1 MKKKELISK
10 ECNIRSVKVIQF
22 VLLLIGFSFSARA
35 QTSEL
40 EPLYRNFDVEQG
52 LPSSETYFVH
62 QDKEGYMWFCTDR
75 GVVRYDGF
83 RMVVFDQSNGLL
95 DNVVFSI
102 YEDRKGRLWFIT
114 MNGKLA
120 YYYKG
125 KIYPYKYNE
134 LLSKS
139 MNLTYPFKSLT
150 IDKDDNLYYSVQGMN
165 SVKVTPRGKLTL
177 FKQNASSK
185 LKKIADKWFYLYGI
199 KGGIAKCFSY
209 RNPKRPSEME
219 TFPATKSVNVISAVE
234 INSKMIVRANPIIY
248 EAFNRKNR
256 CDYLNVTGLFTTKN
270 KLWICSTKGAYMFHV
285 DSNFDLSKPD
295 RVFLKDLQV
304 SCVTIDREGGYWFS
318 TLDNGVYYA
327 PNVGIQNLKLS
338 EVRSENNIYDINS
351 VKGELFYSTISGF
364 HHFRTGEQVNPVI
377 QFSSQNRMFEW
388 NGKLFVGLG
397 NYEVK
402 NKYSGC
408 FLINESVYAGIVKDK
423 KGGFYHSYSDLFYH
437 APSGKTEKVYAFKAK
452 ERNIQQGIIH
462 ALAFDDKGNLYGGS
476 INGLYLFV
484 NGDYKLVQLPADLM
498 DVRVTDMKYH
508 PKWGLVV
515 ATRGKGIYILK
526 NKKVIKRITVQ
537 NGLINNLLNSLYFDE
552 DGKLYATSNTGF
564 SKIERFSNSFFRIQ
578 NLSKLNGLASS
589 EVNMV
594 YKLKGRLYVA
604 TKLGI
609 GVIDENYSWPIEYP
623 KKQLQIQSV
632 FVNGKELSVI
642 HKSFEFDHTK
652 KAIRF
657 LLKSTNF
664 KSQTK
669 QPYRYRFSKDDPWIT
684 GTSGEILLLNPSF
697 EHFFLEVSYKNEY
710 GLWSKPYVLSDF
722 TIYPPFYATN
732 WFFSI
737 ILVLI
742 VAGGFLFFRRRLIV
756 IQRKNELLRKV
767 DNLEQKALLAQM
779 NPHFIFNS
787 LNSIQSFL
795 LFNENELA
803 ERYLIKL
810 SQLIRMTLTNS
821 RESEI
826 TVQQEIDVLTKYLE
840 LEKMRFKDRF
850 DFDIDIALSKEELN
864 LFVPPMLIQP
874 FIENSIIHGFKQ
886 LNQGGL
892 IHLSFK
898 TIHDG
903 KLMVE
908 VMDNG
913 LGYLKNKNNPKDT
926 THKSYG
932 TQITSERLSLFKEK
946 YDSEFDFSIQLI
958 LDADEQVK
966 GTKVMISIPIF
977 SKN

>member
-1 MKKKELISK
+1 MVSIYQ
-10 ECNIRSVKVIQF
+10 VKVIQF
-22 VLLLIGFSFSARA
+22 VLLLIGFSFSANG
-35 QTSEL
+35 QISEL

-62 QDKEGYMWFCTDR
+62 QDHEGYMWFCTDR

-83 RMVVFDQSNGLL
+83 RMVVFDQSNGLP

-102 YEDRKGRLWFIT
+102 YEDWKGRLWFIT
-114 MNGKLA
+114 MNGKLS
-120 YYYKG
+120 YYYRG

-134 LLSKS
+134 VLLEHMTTTFPVKGI
-139 MNLTYPFKSLT
+139 T
-150 IDKDDNLYYSVQGMN
+150 IDKYDNLYYSIYGN
-165 SVKVTPRGKLTL
+165 ADIRITPKGKFTILKHDSVN
-177 FKQNASSK
+177 Q
-185 LKKIADKWFYLYGI
+185 LKKVNNTWFFHRGSKGKSADTLIYHD
-199 KGGIAKCFSY
+199 
-209 RNPKRPSEME
+209 PKRPSETE
-219 TFPATKSVNVISAVE
+219 KFKSPTEIHLVSAVE
-234 INSKMIVRANPIIY
+234 TNSKMIVRVNSVVY
-248 EAFNRKNR
+248 EAFNKRNQ

-270 KLWICSTKGAYMFHV
+270 KLWICSTKGAYMFRA

-304 SCVTIDREGGYWFS
+304 SHVTIDREGGYWFS

-327 PNVGIQNLKLS
+327 PNVAIQNLKPS
-338 EVRSENNIYDINS
+338 KVRSENNIYDINS
-351 VKGELFYSTISGF
+351 VKEELFYSNILGF
-364 HHFRTGEQVNPVI
+364 HHFKTGEQVNPPV

-388 NGKLFVGLG
+388 NEKLFVGPG
-397 NYEVK
+397 NYK
-402 NKYSGC
+402 MKDSFSKY
-408 FLINESVYAGIVKDK
+408 FLINKGACAGVVKDK
-423 KGGFYHSYSDLFYH
+423 RGGFYHSYSDLYYH
-437 APSGKTEKVYAFKAK
+437 APSGKIEKIYSFKAK
-452 ERNIQQGIIH
+452 ERNSRQGIIH

-484 NGDYKLVQLPADLM
+484 NGQYELLELPVDLM
-498 DVRVTDMKYH
+498 EVRVTDIKFH
-508 PKWGLVV
+508 PEWGLVV

-526 NKKVIKRITVQ
+526 NKKVVKRITAR
-537 NGLINNLLNSLYFDE
+537 NGLVNDLLNSLYFDE
-552 DGKLYATSNTGF
+552 AGKLYATSNTGF

-578 NLSKLNGLASS
+578 NLSKLNGLESS
-589 EVNMV
+589 EVNRV
-594 YKLKGRLYVA
+594 YKFEGKLYIA

-609 GVIDENYSWPIEYP
+609 GIIDENYSWPIEYP

-669 QPYRYRFSKDDPWIT
+669 QPYRYRFSKDDPWII

-742 VAGGFLFFRRRLIV
+742 IAGGFLFFRRRLIV

-850 DFDIDIALSKEELN
+850 DFNIDIALSKEELN

-892 IHLSFK
+892 IHLNFK
-898 TIHDG
+898 SIHDG
-903 KLMVE
+903 KLVVE

-913 LGYLKNKNNPKDT
+913 LGYLKNKNNSKDA

-966 GTKVMISIPIF
+966 GTKVTISIPIF
-977 SKN
+977 SKT

>member
-1 MKKKELISK
+1 MFKIVSK
-10 ECNIRSVKVIQF
+10 YQMKVIQF
-22 VLLLIGFSFSARA
+22 GLLLIGFSFSVSA
-35 QTSEL
+35 QVSEL
-40 EPLYRNFDVEQG
+40 EPLYRNFDVDQG

-102 YEDRKGRLWFIT
+102 YEDWKGRLWFLS
-114 MNGKLA
+114 MNGKLS

-134 LLSKS
+134 VLLKT
-139 MNLTYPFKSLT
+139 MNLTYPVKALT
-150 IDKDDNLYYSVQGMN
+150 IDKYDNLYYSISGIGA
-165 SVKVTPRGKLTL
+165 VKVTPKGTLTR
-177 FKQNASSK
+177 FKHDSVNR
-185 LKKIADKWFYLYGI
+185 LKKIVDKWFY
-199 KGGIAKCFSY
+199 FY
-209 RNPKRPSEME
+209 RTKEEKVNFFCYNNPKCPSETE
-219 TFPATKSVNVISAVE
+219 TSRTPSIGSVISAVE
-234 INSKMIVRANPIIY
+234 INSKMIVRADPVVY

-256 CDYLNVTGLFTTKN
+256 CDYLNVTGLFNTKD
-270 KLWICSTKGAYMFHV
+270 KVWVCSTKGAYMFDV
-285 DSNFDLSKPD
+285 DSDFDLSKPD

-327 PNVGIQNLKLS
+327 PNVEIQNLKLS
-338 EVRSENNIYDINS
+338 RIRSENNIYDINS
-351 VKGELFYSTISGF
+351 VKGELFYSNILGF
-364 HHFRTGEQVNPVI
+364 HHFKTGEQVNPPI

-388 NGKLFVGLG
+388 NGKLFIGPVD
-397 NYEVK
+397 YEVK
-402 NKYSGC
+402 DKYSNY
-408 FLINESVYAGIVKDK
+408 FLINYDAYAGVVKDK
-423 KGGFYHSYSDLFYH
+423 LGGFYYSYSNLIYH
-437 APSGKTEKVYAFKAK
+437 SPSGKEEKIYNSPINK
-452 ERNIQQGIIH
+452 RNNSQGVVH

-476 INGLYLFV
+476 ISGLYLFV
-484 NGDYKLVQLPADLM
+484 NGQYKPVQLPTDLM
-498 DVRVTDMKYH
+498 DVRVTDLKYH

-526 NKKVIKRITVQ
+526 NKKVIKRITAQ
-537 NGLINNLLNSLYFDE
+537 NGLVNDLLNSLYFDE

-564 SKIERFSNSFFRIQ
+564 SKIERFSGSFYRIQ
-578 NLSKLNGLASS
+578 NLSKLNGLESS
-589 EVNMV
+589 EVNRV
-594 YKLKGRLYVA
+594 YKFEGKLYVA

-609 GVIDENYSWPIEYP
+609 GVIDENYRWPIEYP
-623 KKQLQIQSV
+623 KKQLQIQTI
-632 FVNGKELSVI
+632 FVNGKELSTI

-657 LLKSTNF
+657 LLKTTNF

-742 VAGGFLFFRRRLIV
+742 IAGGFLFFRRRLIV

-803 ERYLIKL
+803 EKYLIKL
-810 SQLIRMTLTNS
+810 SQLIRMTLANS

-850 DFDIDIALSKEELN
+850 DFKIDSALSKEELN

-892 IHLSFK
+892 IHLNFK
-898 TIHDG
+898 TIYDG
-903 KLMVE
+903 KLVVE
-908 VMDNG
+908 VVDNG
-913 LGYLKNKNNPKDT
+913 LGYLKNKRNPKDS

-966 GTKVMISIPIF
+966 GTRVTISIPIF
-977 SKN
+977 NKN

>member
-1 MKKKELISK
+1 MSK
-10 ECNIRSVKVIQF
+10 ECTLKPFKVIQF
-22 VLLLIGFSFSARA
+22 VLLLIGFCFSVSA
-35 QTSEL
+35 QVSEL
-40 EPLYRNFDVEQG
+40 EPLYRNFDVDQG

-62 QDKEGYMWFCTDR
+62 QDREGYMWFCTDR

-95 DNVVFSI
+95 DNVVFYI
-102 YEDRKGRLWFIT
+102 YEDVKGRLWFIT

-125 KIYPYKYNE
+125 KIYPYKYND
-134 LLSKS
+134 LLLKS
-139 MNLTYPFKSLT
+139 MNLTYPVKALT
-150 IDKDDNLYYSVQGMN
+150 IDKDDNLYYSISGIGA
-165 SVKVTPRGKLTL
+165 VKVTPKGKLTRL
-177 FKQNASSK
+177 KHDSVNR
-185 LKKIADKWFYLYGI
+185 LKKVVDKWFY
-199 KGGIAKCFSY
+199 FY
-209 RNPKRPSEME
+209 RTKEEKANSFCYSNPKHPFETETSQKPSVG
-219 TFPATKSVNVISAVE
+219 SVISAVE
-234 INSKMIVRANPIIY
+234 INSKMIVRANLVY
-248 EAFNRKNR
+248 EAFNKKNQ
-256 CDYLNVTGLFTTKN
+256 CDYLNVTGLFTTKD
-270 KLWICSTKGAYMFHV
+270 KLWICSTTGAYMFHV

-295 RVFLKDLQV
+295 AIFLKDLQV
-304 SCVTIDREGGYWFS
+304 SCVTIDKEGGYWFS

-327 PNVGIQNLKLS
+327 PNVAIQNLKLS
-338 EVRSENNIYDINS
+338 RIRSENNIYDINS
-351 VKGELFYSTISGF
+351 AQGELFYSNILGF
-364 HHFRTGEQVNPVI
+364 HHFRTGEQVNPVV

-388 NGKLFVGLG
+388 NGKLFVGPG
-397 NYEVK
+397 GYQVK
-402 NKYSGC
+402 EKYSKY
-408 FLINESVYAGIVKDK
+408 FLINYDAYAGVVKDK
-423 KGGFYHSYSDLFYH
+423 LGGFYYSYSNLNYH
-437 APSGKTEKVYAFKAK
+437 SPSGKEEKIYNSLINT
-452 ERNIQQGIIH
+452 RNNRQGVVH

-484 NGDYKLVQLPADLM
+484 NGEYKPVQLPADLM
-498 DVRVTDMKYH
+498 EVRVTDIKFD
-508 PKWGLVV
+508 PEWGVVV

-526 NKKVIKRITVQ
+526 NKKVIKRITAQ

-564 SKIERFSNSFFRIQ
+564 SKIERFSGSFYRIQ
-578 NLSKLNGLASS
+578 NLSKLNGLESS
-589 EVNMV
+589 EVNRV
-594 YKLKGRLYVA
+594 YKFEGKLYVA

-609 GVIDENYSWPIEYP
+609 GVVDENYKWPIEYP
-623 KKQLQIQSV
+623 KKQLQIQSI
-632 FVNGKELSVI
+632 FVNGKQLSGNNR
-642 HKSFEFDHTK
+642 SFEFDHTK

-657 LLKSTNF
+657 LLKTTNF

-669 QPYRYRFSKDDPWIT
+669 QPYKYRFSKDDPWII

-710 GLWSKPYVLSDF
+710 GLWSNPYVLADF
-722 TIYPPFYATN
+722 IIYPPFYATN
-732 WFFSI
+732 WFLII

-742 VAGGFLFFRRRLIV
+742 IASGFLFFRRRLIV

-826 TVQQEIDVLTKYLE
+826 TVQEEIDVLTKYLE

-850 DFDIDIALSKEELN
+850 EFEIDIALSKEELN

-892 IHLSFK
+892 INLSFK
-898 TIHDG
+898 TINNG
-903 KLMVE
+903 KLVVE

-913 LGYLKNKNNPKDT
+913 LGYLKNKGNTKDS

-946 YDSEFDFSIQLI
+946 YDSEFDFSIRTI
-958 LDADEQVK
+958 EDAEGKVK
-966 GTKVMISIPIF
+966 GTKVTISIPIF
-977 SKN
+977 SKI